1 MTASY
6 DVEQQA
12 AGEEPRPSLNA
23 DGNQVW
29 NPSVGIYHKPAAHK
43 AESYGGIVGAL
54 QDLHVRSAGMTKAYP
69 ENFAGII
76 AAIQD
81 LGDIQYKPGSDTG
94 EKPPGG
100 DIIIDIDGNPIWIIT
115 EKPKDGQLWFD
126 TRQGRLFVWVEDDWY
141 QTNGAD
147 GIPILT
153 DDATPPG
160 PSSRW
165 CLVNSGGMQ
174 LTVLSTFLMVSTSS
188 PTAVLQTDPNVGA
201 KPVWRLV
208 ADTNPEGFIQNTGTL
223 PLAAIGPKLRAMED
237 FTYLPD
243 IDISP
248 EVDGEGNITFPMSV
262 QKDYNEWLF
271 EALVSLNNGLE
282 DHQPVYIGE
291 APPPNTLEDPLPAGT
306 LWYDTEAL
314 ELSIWYLDDNSGQW
328 VPTSVA
334 YSYDDDIAALKA
346 SVQTETRLRE
356 QGLHNLQ
363 EKIEAFNA
371 ADAAEVT
378 ELEQKIAAVD
388 SAVKALV
395 IPDVSGFV
403 TEADYNISQHAQ
415 NDRIAALETAA
426 PDYALL
432 MSRSEVQYEL
442 DILEQL
448 INTRAS
454 VAQVQEVAGQIP
466 DVSGFVTQQHID
478 NSISNITTEYLLRS
492 GGVMDGTFV
501 VQKTDYAA
509 PAFDFSTAAWNSNN
523 AFKFATNAP
532 GSSTAQ
538 FGTTDKMWE
547 YAWDFSSEEDFCW
560 VYNNANKVF
569 SITKEGP
576 ACSTLYLGDFQP
588 NNNNGRVISNKIDV
602 KERLNAYQSAFEQM
616 RQGVNT
622 ATDFD
627 SLKANILSALANV

>member
-12 AGEEPRPSLNA
+12 AGDEPRPSLNA
-23 DGNQVW
+23 EGHQVW
-29 NPSVGIYHKPAAHK
+29 NPSVGIHFKPAAK
-43 AESYGGIVGAL
+43 QRESYGGIIGAL
-54 QDLHVRSAGMTKAYP
+54 QDIHVTSSGMTKAYP

-100 DIIIDIDGNPIWIIT
+100 DIIIDNDGNPIWIIT
-115 EKPKDGQLWFD
+115 EKPKNGQLWFD
-126 TRQGRLFVWVEDDWY
+126 TRQGRMFVWIDDDWY

-147 GIPILT
+147 GLPILT
-153 DDATPPG
+153 ENATPPDVNQIVPG
-160 PSSRW
+160 QFWWDATHGSLYIFDGQYELPNGSITPDPS
-165 CLVNSGGMQ
+165 VGGR
-174 LTVLSTFLMVSTSS
+174 
-188 PTAVLQTDPNVGA
+188 
-201 KPVWRLV
+201 PVWRLIM
-208 ADTNPEGFIQNTGTL
+208 DTDSPNAFQTTSTL
-223 PLAAIGPKLRAMED
+223 PLVFKYHSNPNILPPDFPSLSEFPEAIPELD
-237 FTYLPD
+237 FSLL
-243 IDISP
+243 
-248 EVDGEGNITFPMSV
+248 NV
-262 QKDYNEWLF
+262 QSDYNEWLLW
-271 EALVSLNNGLE
+271 ATVSLGQAIDDIAPVFVGETPPE
-282 DHQPVYIGE
+282 DTVE
-291 APPPNTLEDPLPAGT
+291 KPLKEGT
-306 LWYDTEAL
+306 LWYDTESL
-314 ELSIWYLDDNSGQW
+314 EMSVWYRDDDSAQW

-334 YSYDDDIAALKA
+334 YSYDEDLAVIRNSIL
-346 SVQTETRLRE
+346 SETRTRTESISALEERF
-356 QGLHNLQ
+356 NS
-363 EKIEAFNA
+363 INA
-371 ADAAEVT
+371 ADAAEVDR
-378 ELEQKIAAVD
+378 LEQQIQALE
-388 SAVKALV
+388 SAVNGLT
-395 IPDVSGFV
+395 IPDASTLVSLTAF
-403 TEADYNISQHAQ
+403 TQAQSQQNARIS
-415 NDRIAALETAA
+415 ALESAA

-432 MSRSEVQYEL
+432 MSRNEIESEL
-442 DILEQL
+442 DTLEQL

-478 NSISNITTEYLLRS
+478 NSIDNITTEYLPRS
-492 GGVMDGTFV
+492 GGTMDGTFV
-501 VQKTDYAA
+501 VQKTDYQA

-523 AFKFATNAP
+523 AFKFVTNAP
-532 GSSTAQ
+532 GSSTAK
-538 FGTTDKMWE
+538 FGTNEKMWE

>member
-12 AGEEPRPSLNA
+12 ASEEPRPSLNA

-147 GIPILT
+147 GIPIIT
-153 DDATPPG
+153 DDATAPSVEQVVPG
-160 PSSRW
+160 QFWWDATHGTLYIFDGQYVFPNGSIT
-165 CLVNSGGMQ
+165 N
-174 LTVLSTFLMVSTSS
+174 
-188 PTAVLQTDPNVGA
+188 DPNVGA

-334 YSYDDDIAALKA
+334 YSYDDDIAALQA

-388 SAVKALV
+388 TAVKALV

-432 MSRSEVQYEL
+432 MSRSEVESEL
-442 DILEQL
+442 DTLEQL

>member
-12 AGEEPRPSLNA
+12 ASEEPRPSLNA

-147 GIPILT
+147 GIPIIT
-153 DDATPPG
+153 DDATAPSVEQVVPG
-160 PSSRW
+160 QFWWDATHGTLYIFDGQYVFPNGSIT
-165 CLVNSGGMQ
+165 N
-174 LTVLSTFLMVSTSS
+174 
-188 PTAVLQTDPNVGA
+188 DPNVGA

-388 SAVKALV
+388 TAVKALV

-432 MSRSEVQYEL
+432 MSRSEVESEL
-442 DILEQL
+442 DTLEQL

>member
-12 AGEEPRPSLNA
+12 AGDEPRPSLNA
-23 DGNQVW
+23 EGHQVW
-29 NPSVGIYHKPAAHK
+29 NPSVGIHFKPAAHK
-43 AESYGGIVGAL
+43 AESYGGIIGAL

-81 LGDIQYKPGSDTG
+81 LGDIQYKPGSDAD

-147 GIPILT
+147 GIPIIT
-153 DDATPPG
+153 DDASPPG
-160 PSSRW
+160 VEQVVPGQFWWDATHGTLYIFDGQYELPNGSI
-165 CLVNSGGMQ
+165 
-174 LTVLSTFLMVSTSS
+174 T
-188 PTAVLQTDPNVGA
+188 PDPNVGGT
-201 KPVWRLV
+201 PVWRLV

-291 APPPNTLEDPLPAGT
+291 TPPPNTLEDPLPAGT

-334 YSYDDDIAALKA
+334 YSYDDDIAALRA

-388 SAVKALV
+388 TAVKALV

-403 TEADYNISQHAQ
+403 TEQDYNVGQHAQ
-415 NDRIAALETAA
+415 NERIHALETAA

-432 MSRSEVQYEL
+432 MSRSEVESEL
-442 DILEQL
+442 DTLEQL
-448 INTRAS
+448 INSRAS

-478 NSISNITTEYLLRS
+478 DSISNITVDYLPRS
-492 GGVMDGTFV
+492 GGTVDGSFV
-501 VQKTDYAA
+501 IQKTDYDE
-509 PAFDFSTAAWNSNN
+509 PAFDFSSAAWTSSN
-523 AFKFATNAP
+523 AFKFRTNGP
-532 GSSTAQ
+532 VTTTAQ
-538 FGTTDKMWE
+538 FGTNSKPWE